1 MLPPRSVATG
11 KTNGFYK
18 DTTEDEMENCC
29 KDVDVR
35 IKNVWIFIEFQTI
48 RIPTERLMPFLF
60 RNIDSRT

>member
-18 DTTEDEMENCC
+18 DTTEDEMENCY

-35 IKNVWIFIEFQTI
+35 NKNVWIFIEFQS
-48 RIPTERLMPFLF
+48 P
-60 RNIDSRT
+60 NH

>member
-35 IKNVWIFIEFQTI
+35 NKNVWIFIEFQTI
-48 RIPTERLMPFLF
+48 RIPTERLMPFF
-60 RNIDSRT
+60 